1 MRNLKKILA
10 MVLALVMSL
19 SLMATAGAAD
29 FPDVKEDTSFKTAI
43 DVLSGLGVF
52 NGYKEDGTFRPDG
65 EITRAETAAI
75 IYRIVTGDVKDEQV
89 KIYSDYGLFKDV
101 PANSWF
107 AGYVNF
113 CANAEYI
120 KGDGKGNFNPN
131 DKVEGYAA
139 LAMILRAIGYT
150 ANGGFTGSDWRVQ
163 TARVGEA
170 RKITKNITSGTLG
183 SNADRK
189 TVAEILYQAIM
200 VDMVD
205 HNVDNTFNGDQGYT
219 TVPLTLGQ
227 KTFGLEYVSG
237 VILANEWANLV
248 GDEVLAADTTKMQI
262 TNTYATQSKIAKDAT
277 LTLNDK
283 TELEMQ
289 EALDAVGLTYNA
301 HIANPTATT
310 ADVITLDKSDINVVA
325 YNEGKGVYKA
335 AEHNNYNNATW
346 ATIEKLAEEE
356 GLKLGTGAETEYF
369 VNYEERWDA
378 NCTSDYRI
386 SYAIAKDSLLT
397 GSGLPSVQDKT
408 AWQNYIDELKT
419 LTNNGAIPTPAS
431 SKYAGHYL
439 GERTIKLDLNLDG
452 TAETSVECWV
462 VAIIPEATINQ
473 IDLDIMR
480 EIFYTADRVG
490 NNGGT
495 ADWLRNYAVGEVYVG
510 TTSMQDYS
518 DTMSWKEFCDKYFVD
533 DVNSRR
539 FEQCEI
545 GNSLRVIDNNGDGV
559 AEYVLRIDY
568 TQDKIVGAFKS
579 QPAGYSVSIGNF
591 EGNLLYNPDA
601 DKIEQGTVINYVKID
616 KKLYVWPA
624 PVVSNESVTNKNF
637 QKITVTVA
645 DEVYNQSGIE
655 NQTRLDD
662 NIMLMAQNTKYNMY
676 MDVYGNNIRSYELA
690 QGSKYALLTEMYP
703 TTDKNGNFVYNYGAI
718 AEVKIGEA
726 DVTEYPVTVGQ
737 NGLNTFF
744 NPSIWTWGIRNYFGV
759 NANIGA
765 GTTPSA
771 QILNPNYLQPAVAH
785 LGIGNVFDRSG
796 AVVSGAVEIGT
807 TNNTEAYK
815 DVDWFRAV
823 ADVQPYSLPIANG
836 IGGLYGIF
844 DYDQARVGG
853 DYTINRSTDR
863 TVNTDAKFSYTNV
876 ASYVDNDGTLTLGT
890 ASKLAADRTTGAQI
904 YRVGEDAA
912 NAAGCN
918 IPVYTHGTEAYL
930 KSEYVRLGAAG
941 TTDTDANNW
950 FATYIG
956 YDPAN
961 NNAPTGLYRQGNG
974 IYPVYAEDYV
984 QLDLSKADMG
994 QALGADDLV
1003 VKPGIRHFHIDDNY
1017 DVLYNANSNSYVDAT
1032 IDTEFYIVIPGNQSS
1047 ILYRVGYDNLPNI
1060 MVKDIRAAYAVAHNT
1075 RADSDG
1081 QDYWV
1086 ADVIVIET
1094 SKETLNYDSISLV
1107 YYNPYEQ
1114 NDYTRYA
1121 DTLNNEWRTLQ
1132 PDYENKAMMGIT
1144 PKRGFAQNGWGN
1156 SSWST
1161 INNESNYG
1169 FWKLYRTELT
1179 QPGQLSVGDVEK
1191 IIKDYNKYGIYAGV
1205 ATRIEDLQTSAYIDV
1220 NVQKTGCV
1228 QTHAIDVDYGE
1239 STEVPFYRINS
1250 TGNVTG
1256 TIYTAEQ
1263 INANRTL
1270 NLSDV
1275 KDGDEL
1281 IWVYNKDQNRIA
1293 FVVDL
1298 GGRNKAD
1305 GDSINYTAPAWLTT
1319 LYNAILVDENSG
1331 TAGAFD
1337 IADLLKRAG
1346 ELDAKLNPTLTE
1358 LTSMIKELEAAGDK
1372 TMTPAQA
1379 QDLIRLG
1386 NSLKGKALP
1395 MLQTAAQVAAQ
1406 DKANEVLLNAN
1417 VGDLT
1422 NTTDVSGKLSALK
1435 AAITAGGMTYDALEA
1450 IYKDGKLVD
1459 TQSDVRALNT
1469 AVDLALAKI
1478 NAIQVGKK
1486 AITDAGL
1493 TTADVTTEWTAFTT
1507 AINACTGIT
1516 KPAGT
1521 ALTTT
1526 EVEFYVKDGK
1536 LVKDDTDTTV
1546 SDLLDEIEDVAGSAA
1561 VTAAVNAAKAK
1572 ADSLVP
1578 AGYAGLGD
1586 VDAKLTALKDLLVPA
1601 LGLDTLNAIANGTWT
1616 ADAAVYTAY
1625 SELDAAIKAVAADAE
1640 ANKEFDDAVKPDQ
1653 GGISGGNN
1661 ATPAPGGSSY
1671 GDAYNAFGVNVSYTS
1686 DGVSITVDR
1695 TKMAAVMTNPA
1706 LYTPN
1711 ITTMVDQGTLANI
1724 GNSSSA
1730 VIPLFVG
1737 AHFDV
1742 PVEAKSMKRAFVEGT
1757 PSDDPATLVSS
1768 KTAVARTADLS
1779 GDFNPSGMNNWYQI
1793 GTVKATKDASGNV
1806 TFSEVTVVQ
1815 TPVEYM
1821 YVQFF
1826 TSNDGT
1832 ADSEIGSILRF
1843 VGSVQFVG

>member
-29 FPDVKEDTSFKTAI
+29 FPDVKDDTSYKTAI

-495 ADWLRNYAVGEVYVG
+495 TDWLRNYAVGEVYVG

-703 TTDKNGNFVYNYGAI
+703 TGNYNGNFVQNYGAI

-726 DVTEYPVTVGQ
+726 DVVEYPVVVNQ
-737 NGLNTFF
+737 NRNAFF
-744 NPSIWTWGIRNYFGV
+744 SPYIWTWGIRGYFGV
-759 NANIGA
+759 NAGFGA
-765 GTTPSA
+765 GTTIPGASIYNA
-771 QILNPNYLQPAVAH
+771 NYLQPAVAH
-785 LGIGNVFDRSG
+785 LGIAPIYARDGKMVSGIDTTGTTEIFG
-796 AVVSGAVEIGT
+796 AVKPGKTDNAQVVGNRDTTWARAWAGVVPYTNANELVNGT
-807 TNNTEAYK
+807 
-815 DVDWFRAV
+815 
-823 ADVQPYSLPIANG
+823 
-836 IGGLYGIF
+836 GGKFGFF
-844 DYDQARVGG
+844 DYDGYNPVENPATPVDDTAR
-853 DYTINRSTDR
+853 
-863 TVNTDAKFSYTNV
+863 FSYTNV

-890 ASKLAADRTTGAQI
+890 ASKLATDRTTGAQI
-904 YRVGEDAA
+904 YRVGKAAADAV
-912 NAAGCN
+912 GCN
-918 IPVYTHGTEAYL
+918 ILEFAHGTEAYL

-941 TTDTDANNW
+941 TTAADADAW
-950 FATYIG
+950 FNTYIG
-956 YDPAN
+956 A
-961 NNAPTGLYRQGNG
+961 GYRQGNG

-984 QLDLSKADMG
+984 QLDLTKADMG
-994 QALGADDLV
+994 QALGAKDLV
-1003 VKPGIRHFHIDDNY
+1003 VKPGIRHFHINDNY
-1017 DVLYNANSNSYVDAT
+1017 DELYNTNSNSYVDAT
-1032 IDTEFYIVIPGNQSS
+1032 IDTEFYIVIPGSQSS

-1060 MVKDIRAAYAVAHNT
+1060 MVEDIRAAYAVAHNT
-1075 RADSDG
+1075 NADKDG

-1144 PKRGFAQNGWGN
+1144 PKGGFTQNDWGN
-1156 SSWST
+1156 SSWSNSA
-1161 INNESNYG
+1161 INNYG
-1169 FWKLYRTELT
+1169 FWALYRTELT
-1179 QPGQLSVGDVEK
+1179 QPGQLSVGTVGK
-1191 IIKDYNKYGIYAGV
+1191 ITEDYNKYGIYAGV

-1239 STEVPFYRINS
+1239 STEVPFYRIHS

-1256 TIYTAEQ
+1256 AIYTAEQ

-1298 GGRNKAD
+1298 GDRTPAEMGNSTGYA
-1305 GDSINYTAPAWLTT
+1305 APTWLTT
-1319 LYNAILVDENSG
+1319 LYGAILAEETPVAPEVTK
-1331 TAGAFD
+1331 TA
-1337 IADLLKRAG
+1337 
-1346 ELDAKLNPTLTE
+1346 
-1358 LTSMIKELEAAGDK
+1358 KELIEAAKAALNGGSPDAIR
-1372 TMTPAQA
+1372 TALN
-1379 QDLIRLG
+1379 DL
-1386 NSLKGKALP
+1386 
-1395 MLQTAAQVAAQ
+1395 TAALQPGSGIFFTAEQLAEVGTINDVASNADGATLIAQ
-1406 DKANEVLLNAN
+1406 LKY
-1417 VGDLT
+1417 
-1422 NTTDVSGKLSALK
+1422 ALQGVVAEELEGAK
-1435 AAITAGGMTYDALEA
+1435 TAAKE
-1450 IYKDGKLVD
+1450 
-1459 TQSDVRALNT
+1459 ALNT
-1469 AVDLALAKI
+1469 WAASLEETVPADMVGGSGVGCYDQTTWLTQQTANNGGNAADALAAAETAIDDAANETAVAAALFEGKVNVCTKLNGALLNNLARLVGGVPAPTPNVAPSGDAPNMVWTDAVTTTQGAATYWNSTIAAAWTTAWNALNRATVTAVNTIATDANAVDTWRDTSIAAYKTAFDAIYPELQKEVLNKI
-1478 NAIQVGKK
+1478 T
-1486 AITDAGL
+1486 ITDG
-1493 TTADVTTEWTAFTT
+1493 
-1507 AINACTGIT
+1507 
-1516 KPAGT
+1516 AGT
-1521 ALTTT
+1521 PNTITIA
-1526 EVEFYVKDGK
+1526 DGK
-1536 LVKDDTDTTV
+1536 FTV
-1546 SDLLDEIEDVAGSAA
+1546 
-1561 VTAAVNAAKAK
+1561 VNAVEKISI
-1572 ADSLVP
+1572 DSTATASAVL
-1578 AGYAGLGD
+1578 
-1586 VDAKLTALKDLLVPA
+1586 AKLTLTGATVT
-1601 LGLDTLNAIANGTWT
+1601 GIGYT
-1616 ADAAVYTAY
+1616 ADIAA
-1625 SELDAAIKAVAADAE
+1625 
-1640 ANKEFDDAVKPDQ
+1640 
-1653 GGISGGNN
+1653 
-1661 ATPAPGGSSY
+1661 
-1671 GDAYNAFGVNVSYTS
+1671 
-1686 DGVSITVDR
+1686 
-1695 TKMAAVMTNPA
+1695 
-1706 LYTPN
+1706 
-1711 ITTMVDQGTLANI
+1711 
-1724 GNSSSA
+1724 GNSGNMEIALNVGQASTVYVA
-1730 VIPLFVG
+1730 YTVGTNTEPCVIG
-1737 AHFDV
+1737 IDV
-1742 PVEAKSMKRAFVEGT
+1742 VRAEPVA
-1757 PSDDPATLVSS
+1757 P
-1768 KTAVARTADLS
+1768 
-1779 GDFNPSGMNNWYQI
+1779 
-1793 GTVKATKDASGNV
+1793 
-1806 TFSEVTVVQ
+1806 
-1815 TPVEYM
+1815 
-1821 YVQFF
+1821 
-1826 TSNDGT
+1826 
-1832 ADSEIGSILRF
+1832 
-1843 VGSVQFVG
+1843 